1 MTKLKDKAKSFDYRK
16 YKNMSTKRLAQ
27 ALMEHVLSD
36 IEDKKITECKKLG
49 KSVNKKV

>member
-1 MTKLKDKAKSFDYRK
+1 MTKLKDKAKSFDFRK
-16 YKNMSTKRLAQ
+16 YKNMSTKQLAQ

-36 IEDKKITECKKLG
+36 IEDKITECKRFG